1 MSAHP
6 AGSRHEYP
14 HAPAIGE
21 RPGDADAL
29 MNLAPAV
36 WPRGA
41 RRREDG
47 VVEFAGVAASELAA
61 EYGTPLFVIDEDDF
75 RSRCREMAAAFGGA
89 DHVHYASKAFLCTEV
104 ARWVAEEGL
113 SLDVASGGELAIALR
128 AGFPAERITVHGN
141 NKSGDELRMSVRNG
155 VGHVVIDAMSE
166 IALLDRIAAEE
177 GVVQDVFIRVTVGVE
192 AHTHEFIA
200 TAHEDQK
207 FGFSLSGGAAM
218 EAVRAVFA
226 AQNIR
231 LTGLHSHIGSQIFEI
246 DGFELAARR
255 VIGLLRDIVDEFGAE
270 RTRQLDH
277 LDLGGGLGISYV
289 PSDDPPPVA
298 QLAASLTEI
307 VESFAREADLTPP
320 TLVVEPGRAIAGPG
334 TVTLYEVGV
343 TKDVQLAGG
352 ESRRYVSVDGGMSDN
367 IRTALYDAEYDARL
381 VGRKST
387 ATPVVSR
394 LVGKHCESGDVVVR
408 DLWMPEDVGAG
419 DLVAVAATGAYCYSM
434 SSRYNLIG
442 RPAVVAVR
450 DGRAR
455 LVLRRETLDDLTSL
469 EVGQ

>member
-6 AGSRHEYP
+6 AGSRHEVP
-14 HAPAIGE
+14 HAPGIGD
-21 RPGDADAL
+21 RPADADAL
-29 MNLAPAV
+29 MALAPSV
-36 WPRGA
+36 WPRNA

-47 VVEFAGVAASELAA
+47 VTEFAGVPVTDLAA
-61 EYGTPLFVIDEDDF
+61 EFGTPLFVIDEDDF
-75 RSRCREMAAAFGGA
+75 RSRCREMAEAFGA
-89 DHVHYASKAFLCTEV
+89 PERVHYASKAFLTTEI
-104 ARWVAEEGL
+104 ARWVAQEGL
-113 SLDVASGGELAIALR
+113 GLDVASGGELAIALR
-128 AGFPAERITVHGN
+128 ADFPPERITVHGN
-141 NKSGDELRMSVRNG
+141 NKSAEELRLAVRSG
-155 VGHVVIDAMSE
+155 VAHVVIDAMSE
-166 IALLDRIAAEE
+166 IDLLDRIAREE

-207 FGFSLSGGAAM
+207 FGFSLAGGAAM

-226 AQNIR
+226 AGNIR
-231 LTGLHSHIGSQIFEI
+231 LTGLHSHIGSQIFDI

-255 VIGLLRDIVDEFGAE
+255 VIGLLRDISDEFGAE
-270 RTRQLDH
+270 RAAQLDH
-277 LDLGGGLGISYV
+277 LDLGGGLGISYTA
-289 PSDDPPPVA
+289 SDDPPPVA
-298 QLAASLTEI
+298 QLAGSLRAI
-307 VESFAREADLTPP
+307 VEGFAHDAGLTPP

-334 TVTLYEVGV
+334 TVTVYEVGV
-343 TKDVQLAGG
+343 VKDVGLAGG
-352 ESRRYVSVDGGMSDN
+352 ETRRYISVDGGMSDN
-367 IRTALYDAEYDARL
+367 IRTALYDAVYDARL
-381 VGRKST
+381 VGRASD
-387 ATPVVSR
+387 ADPVVSR

-408 DLWMPEDVGAG
+408 DLWMPEDADSG

-455 LVLRRETLDDLTSL
+455 LILRRETLDDLTSL

>member
-6 AGSRHEYP
+6 AGARHEYS
-14 HAPAIGE
+14 HAPANAE
-21 RPGDADAL
+21 RPVDAGAMVLD
-29 MNLAPAV
+29 PAV
-36 WPRGA
+36 WPHGA
-41 RRREDG
+41 SRRADG
-47 VVEFAGVAASELAA
+47 TVEFAGVAATELAQ
-61 EYGTPLFVIDEDDF
+61 EFGTPLFVIDEDDF
-75 RSRCREMAAAFGGA
+75 RSRCREMAESFGGPER
-89 DHVHYASKAFLCTEV
+89 VHYASKAFLCTEV

-113 SLDVASGGELAIALR
+113 GLDVASGGELAVALR
-128 AGFPAERITVHGN
+128 ADFPPSRITMHGN
-141 NKSGDELRMSVRNG
+141 NKSVEELRLAVRSG
-155 VGHVVIDAMSE
+155 VAHVVLDSLPE
-166 IALLDRIAAEE
+166 IEMLDRVAAEE

-207 FGFSLSGGAAM
+207 FGFSLAGGAAM
-218 EAVRAVFA
+218 RGVRDVFECR
-226 AQNIR
+226 NLR
-231 LTGLHSHIGSQIFEI
+231 LTGLHSHIGSQIFDI
-246 DGFELAARR
+246 DGFDLAARR
-255 VIGLLRDIVDEFGAE
+255 VIGLLRDIVDEFGAQ
-270 RTRQLDH
+270 RTAQLEY

-298 QLAASLTEI
+298 ELATALTKI
-307 VESFAREADLTPP
+307 VDDFAADVGLTPP
-320 TLVVEPGRAIAGPG
+320 ILVVEPGRAIAGPG

-343 TKDVQLAGG
+343 VKDVELSGD
-352 ESRRYVSVDGGMSDN
+352 ESRRYISVDGGMSDN

-381 VGRKST
+381 VGRSSSEE
-387 ATPVVSR
+387 PVVAR

-408 DLWMPEDVGAG
+408 DLWMPNDVGAG

>member
-6 AGSRHEYP
+6 AGARHEYP
-14 HAPAIGE
+14 HAPGIGE
-21 RPGDADAL
+21 RPARGGEVMAL
-29 MNLAPAV
+29 SPKV

-41 RRREDG
+41 TRRDDG
-47 VVEFAGVAASELAA
+47 VVEFAGVSATELAA
-61 EYGTPLFVIDEDDF
+61 EFGTPLFVIDEDDF

-89 DHVHYASKAFLCTEV
+89 ERVHYASKAFLSTEI
-104 ARWVAEEGL
+104 ARWVAQEGL
-113 SLDVASGGELAIALR
+113 GLDVASGGELAIALR
-128 AGFPAERITVHGN
+128 AGFPPERITVHGN
-141 NKSGDELRMSVRNG
+141 NKSAEELRLAVRSG
-155 VGHVVIDAMSE
+155 VAHVVLDAISE
-166 IALLDRIAAEE
+166 IELLDRIAAEE

-207 FGFSLSGGAAM
+207 FGFSLAGGAAM
-218 EAVRAVFA
+218 RAVRAVFDA
-226 AQNIR
+226 PNIR
-231 LTGLHSHIGSQIFEI
+231 LTGLHSHLGSQIFDI

-255 VIGLLRDIVDEFGAE
+255 VIGLLRQIVDEFGAE
-270 RTRQLDH
+270 RTAQLDH

-289 PSDDPPPVA
+289 PTDDPPPVP
-298 QLAASLTEI
+298 QLATALRGI
-307 VESFAREADLTPP
+307 VEDFAREVGLEPP
-320 TLVVEPGRAIAGPG
+320 TLIVEPGRAIAGPG

-343 TKDVQLAGG
+343 TKDVALPGD
-352 ESRRYVSVDGGMSDN
+352 ESRRYISVDGGMSDN
-367 IRTALYDAEYDARL
+367 IRTALYDAQYDARL
-381 VGRKST
+381 VGRTSD
-387 ATPVVSR
+387 ADPVVSR

-408 DLWMPEDVGAG
+408 DLWMPDDVTGG

-450 DGRAR
+450 EGRAR
-455 LVLRRETLDDLTSL
+455 LLLRRETLEDLTSL